1 MMREALK
8 LAALHALRGVLLK
21 FVLPVVVVIVLVG
34 GLIGG
39 IVAAIFGGTGTAAA
53 AGDCTISGGTGG
65 KKTAVHASQIEIAKA
80 IDEGIREIGFS
91 GKVSRLTII
100 AAFGESS
107 LQNINTATV
116 PSILMAP
123 SQQAL
128 GFSSNKTAGEPVRRG

>member
-53 AGDCTISGGTGG
+53 AGDCTISGGT
-65 KKTAVHASQIEIAKA
+65 A
-80 IDEGIREIGFS
+80 
-91 GKVSRLTII
+91 LT
-100 AAFGESS
+100 S
-107 LQNINTATV
+107 ATFATRDV
-116 PSILMAP
+116 PCRP
-123 SQQAL
+123 
-128 GFSSNKTAGEPVRRG
+128 T